1 MTKLKPVR
9 DLNGEIT
16 LKKKVAK
23 SAFSLNSNTNPPCDK
38 FKQHVMDINDGN

>member
-16 LKKKVAK
+16 LKKKWPNRHSPLIAIQTRHVI
-23 SAFSLNSNTNPPCDK
+23 SLNNMSW
-38 FKQHVMDINDGN
+38 I